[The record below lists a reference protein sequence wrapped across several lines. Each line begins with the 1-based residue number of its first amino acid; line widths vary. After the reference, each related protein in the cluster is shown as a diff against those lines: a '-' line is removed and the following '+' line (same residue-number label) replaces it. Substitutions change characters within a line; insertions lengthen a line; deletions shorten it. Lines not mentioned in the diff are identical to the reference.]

1 MKVNINNQE
10 VPDEPDN
17 SYLSNAG
24 IVSTQLNRQLQQPP
38 KQRNETDLQQS
49 IKQNN
54 KKVTGASSIRTLIK
68 SAATR
73 D

>member
-10 VPDEPDN
+10 VNDEPEN
-17 SYLSNAG
+17 SYLSNTG
-24 IVSTQLNRQLQQPP
+24 IAQPQMTQLNRQLQQP
-38 KQRNETDLQQS
+38 KKESLQQA